1 MNNLSTVLRK
11 SGHDIFQNIMEV
23 VAISL
28 LGSLIL
34 LPGIFFMP
42 PAFGFVYLLLTGM
55 PSFAS
60 AFYVICQKTNRKPV
74 RYSMFFKVFPKFYGR
89 TLILGL
95 LLTVLTIIPI
105 SSWWYYITA
114 KTTFSFVIA
123 IFQTYLYIMILISFI
138 YVLPIIVNEDK
149 GVSYSLKASLRLML
163 DNPGYTI
170 GSFIQIL
177 TVSALLIVTV
187 VSVPLLF
194 IGIFSIFTANLYDN
208 VLSKYEDH
216 KE

>member
-28 LGSLIL
+28 LASLIL

-42 PAFGFVYLLLTGM
+42 PAFGFIYLLLTGM

-60 AFYVICQKTNRKPV
+60 AFYVINQKTNRKPV
-74 RYSMFFKVFPKFYGR
+74 KYSAFFKVFPKFYGR
-89 TLILGL
+89 ALTLGL

-138 YVLPIIVNEDK
+138 YVLPIIVIEDK